1 MAGGRVIQNVA
12 YNNGGYYIFGVVPS
26 NWDVMSKE
34 PIRLACFFLVFSAIV
49 ATPPEAAKKAA
60 PDSYR
65 SGNSYPITYRIG
77 KLDPRFGIS
86 KSDFID
92 VCERAKS
99 RWEKAL
105 GRSLFVYDATARFT
119 VNLIFDKRQE
129 RTIQRRKIQNRM
141 DSRGRSY
148 NRLLDQHSRL
158 LQRKS
163 ELEAAYDHALADF
176 NEKTDA
182 YNADVSY
189 WNKNGGAPEDKYSEL
204 QRTKT
209 ELEEEQRGLEKQR
222 RELNTEVKDLNE
234 LSDQINQLADKNNLD
249 VILYNGQ
256 FVHPREFEQG
266 LYDGKGINIYEFDKQ
281 ADLEIVLIHEFG
293 HALGLLHAKSP
304 TAIMFYRFEKQDLG
318 NIHLTEDDKTLL
330 KQRFH
335 LN

>member
-1 MAGGRVIQNVA
+1 MSRATISLA
-12 YNNGGYYIFGVVPS
+12 YV
-26 NWDVMSKE
+26 
-34 PIRLACFFLVFSAIV
+34 FFLVSSVTA
-49 ATPPEAAKKAA
+49 ATLPEAAKEAA
-60 PDSYR
+60 PHSDR
-65 SGNSYPITYRIG
+65 SGDSFPIKYRIG
-77 KLDPRFGIS
+77 NLDPRFGIS

-105 GRSLFVYDATARFT
+105 GRTLFVYDATARFA

-129 RTIQRRKIQNRM
+129 QTIQRRKIQNRM

-148 NRLLDQHSRL
+148 NRLIDQHSRL
-158 LQRKS
+158 SQRKHES
-163 ELEAAYDHALADF
+163 ETAYERALDDF
-176 NEKTDA
+176 NKKTDA
-182 YNADVSY
+182 YNKNVTY
-189 WNKNGGAPEDKYSEL
+189 WNNNGGAPKDKYSEL
-204 QRTKT
+204 QRRKI
-209 ELEEEQRGLEKQR
+209 ELQEEKRGLDKQM
-222 RELNTEVKDLNE
+222 RELNTEIKDLNE
-234 LSDQINQLADKNNLD
+234 LADQINELADKNNLD
-249 VILYNGQ
+249 VTLYNGR

-266 LYDGKGINIYEFDKQ
+266 LYDGKGISIYEFDKQ

-318 NIHLTEDDKTLL
+318 NIHLTDDDKALL